1 MDKPWKY
8 PQGAWTGELQLGS
21 SIRKGNG
28 SFKWASIYPY
38 FVVFALVSVPDGSLD
53 SQGVDHFRS

>member
-8 PQGAWTGELQLGS
+8 PKGAWTGEQQLGS

-28 SFKWASIYPY
+28 PFVSQYPY
-38 FVVFALVSVPDGSLD
+38 FVVLALVSVPDGSLD
-53 SQGVDHFRS
+53 SQG